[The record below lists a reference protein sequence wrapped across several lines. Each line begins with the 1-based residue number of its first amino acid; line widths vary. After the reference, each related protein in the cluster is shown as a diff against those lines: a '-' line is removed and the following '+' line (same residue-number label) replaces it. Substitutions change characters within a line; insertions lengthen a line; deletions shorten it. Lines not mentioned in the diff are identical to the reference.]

1 MRIKLSRLERAGKSV
16 RMTPLWNALL
26 LVVAAA
32 VVPAS
37 RVQAS
42 DCWPQIKITTINSG
56 LHHVMAA
63 DLAALIGVNT
73 NDVQNRILQGNWQL
87 LNQGQPA
94 GWLAGSNGMDLI
106 FYAQALNNNYT
117 TNNVYWLLDGTNA
130 APAFVDGGSP
140 AAVSGTW
147 YPAMT
152 NCEQDIYCR
161 YELGTNPDLNYWYW
175 ANLVA
180 SHPLRGTF
188 SVTVPLDA
196 LGDTSAQ
203 AQIAVRVCGSTTT
216 TNTVGV
222 SVNGTTNAAWVG
234 AWTGAVPA
242 VFTFNF
248 PASLLNAGNN
258 TIEFT
263 ALGTPL
269 TQWWL
274 NGFVLQ
280 FPRPYLAVAGALQ
293 CSANSNAV
301 VTMTGFN
308 NNLITV
314 LDVTQ
319 PLSPVVV
326 TNLLLETNGG
336 QWQASFVP
344 ASASANYSAAQSG
357 SLMTP
362 LALEAVTPLG
372 LASPTN
378 RAACVIIAP
387 AVLQNSAAA
396 LASYR
401 NAQGLVTRVIPLEA
415 IYNEFN
421 YGLCDPEAL
430 NTFLAQAHS
439 AWQLPPAYVVL
450 AGNGTYDYRN
460 LLGMNDNL
468 LPPLMIMTLY
478 GLTASDSEFG
488 DLGGTNY
495 PEIAVGRLP
504 ATNSVQLD
512 GMINKIITYEALPQ
526 PATNQ
531 ALLVADFD
539 DPQAGDFPD
548 EILAVQGIVTP
559 AFQTTTVLPTIA
571 AQMHNQVMASL
582 NAGEDLMC
590 YLGHGAST
598 QFGSSTPGYLSISD
612 LGALNNGARLPF
624 IAGITCLA
632 GSFAQPGSVCLGQA
646 FMDATNSGAIA
657 VLSASGF
664 SIDYEAL
671 DLNTSLMSSLADG
684 STGRL
689 GDFVRGAMED
699 FNQTPHFTPSGM
711 FNLMGD
717 PALRLS
723 FTPLPPPAICAVT
736 FTSSRGSLLT
746 LSAAPTKNFTLL
758 ATTNLLTP
766 VATWSVVGSGTAPVG
781 PFVVSDPA
789 ATNFPQRFYR
799 VRSP

>member
-1 MRIKLSRLERAGKSV
+1 
-16 RMTPLWNALL
+16 
-26 LVVAAA
+26 
-32 VVPAS
+32 
-37 RVQAS
+37 
-42 DCWPQIKITTINSG
+42 
-56 LHHVMAA
+56 MAA

-106 FYAQALNNNYT
+106 FYAQALRNNYT
-117 TNNVYWLLDGTNA
+117 TNNVYWLVDGTNA

-161 YELGTNPDLNYWYW
+161 YELGTNPDSNYWYW

-319 PLSPVVV
+319 PLLPVVV

-378 RAACVIIAP
+378 RAACLIIAP
-387 AVLQNSAAA
+387 AVLQNSAGA

-430 NTFLAQAHS
+430 NAFLAQAHS
-439 AWQLPPAYVVL
+439 TWQLPPAYVVL

-512 GMINKIITYEALPQ
+512 GMISKIEAYEALPQ

>member
-1 MRIKLSRLERAGKSV
+1 
-16 RMTPLWNALL
+16 MTPLWNALW
-26 LVVAAA
+26 LVLTAIVA
-32 VVPAS
+32 PAC

-106 FYAQALNNNYT
+106 FYAQALRNNYT
-117 TNNVYWLLDGTNA
+117 TNNVYWLVDGTNA

-161 YELGTNPDLNYWYW
+161 YELGTNPDSNYWYW

-319 PLSPVVV
+319 PLLPVVV

-378 RAACVIIAP
+378 RAACLIIAP
-387 AVLQNSAAA
+387 AVLQNSAGA

-439 AWQLPPAYVVL
+439 TWQLPPAYVVL

-512 GMINKIITYEALPQ
+512 GMISKIEAYEALPQ